1 MTQAGDGA
9 APAEKAVLTLADFRA
24 MEALEAACYDAAYI
38 TPAAEAYAWYCRDP
52 RTTVAAWDEAGA
64 LAGFVNL
71 FPVPERVFAALL
83 AGTYEDSGMTADD
96 LAPAPG
102 PQGRPLDLF
111 LSCIAVAPAHRG
123 TGLACALVRRAAAQY
138 APYPCAR
145 VVTDNV
151 TEAGERFSRRC
162 GLTPV
167 CKSSHGSRVY
177 AGDWASFLHAIREG

>member
-1 MTQAGDGA
+1 MLTD
-9 APAEKAVLTLADFRA
+9 PNTLTLADFRA
-24 MEALEAACYDAAYI
+24 MEALEASCYDAAYI

-52 RTTVAAWDEAGA
+52 RTTVAAKDGAGA

-83 AGTYEDSGMTADD
+83 AGTYADSGMTADD
-96 LAPAPG
+96 LAPAPD

-123 TGLACALVRRAAAQY
+123 TGLARALVRRAAAQY

-162 GLTPV
+162 GLTLV
-167 CKSSHGSRVY
+167 CESGHGSRVY
-177 AGDWASFLHAIREG
+177 AGAWATFLHAIREG